1 MRLSNVAFRWG
12 AIWTWQWSNS
22 VHVCQNG
29 TDPGINDW
37 NRGVW
42 SMARP
47 TQCQKSLALAEKVC
61 TTSKRV
67 LHKVKTYWIRHNY
80 CRMRLHAFLNNGV
93 IAASSLMGPRKHCL
107 ASDVTI
113 LLDKQLF
120 AYRSHMQ
127 TNMMCVQVPGSDH
140 WSMTLRQQ
148 TQAERSKPHRAL
160 ANSRLV
166 APVQKH
172 TCLQCSSDY
181 WFFICSN

>member
-1 MRLSNVAFRWG
+1 MAETGMSDPWLGQHNVK
-12 AIWTWQWSNS
+12 
-22 VHVCQNG
+22 
-29 TDPGINDW
+29 
-37 NRGVW
+37 
-42 SMARP
+42 
-47 TQCQKSLALAEKVC
+47 KSF
-61 TTSKRV
+61 
-67 LHKVKTYWIRHNY
+67 HKLKTCWIRHNY

-93 IAASSLMGPRKHCL
+93 IAASSLIGPRKHCL

-113 LLDKQLF
+113 LLGKQLF
-120 AYRSHMQ
+120 TYRG
-127 TNMMCVQVPGSDH
+127 TRKRIWCVCASTWQ
-140 WSMTLRQQ
+140 WSLKHDVETADSSYR